1 MGKRLCLRTGRRAE
15 EKAMLEITALKK
27 KYPGEW
33 LAIEVT
39 EERDGE
45 PLKGR
50 LILHSKDRDEL
61 WEEIELSPE
70 KEIYVTYAG
79 PLVEKGYAVAF

>member
-1 MGKRLCLRTGRRAE
+1 
-15 EKAMLEITALKK
+15 MLEIEVLKK

-45 PLKGR
+45 PVRGR

-61 WEEIELSPE
+61 WRKMKLSRDR
-70 KEIYVTYAG
+70 EIYVTYAG
-79 PLVEKGYAVAF
+79 PLIEKGYAVAFL

>member
-1 MGKRLCLRTGRRAE
+1 
-15 EKAMLEITALKK
+15 MLEIESLKK

-39 EERDGE
+39 EERNGE
-45 PLKGR
+45 PVRGR

-61 WEEIELSPE
+61 WRKIELSRE
-70 KEIYVTYAG
+70 REIYVTYAG
-79 PLVEKGYAVAF
+79 PLIEKGYAVAFL